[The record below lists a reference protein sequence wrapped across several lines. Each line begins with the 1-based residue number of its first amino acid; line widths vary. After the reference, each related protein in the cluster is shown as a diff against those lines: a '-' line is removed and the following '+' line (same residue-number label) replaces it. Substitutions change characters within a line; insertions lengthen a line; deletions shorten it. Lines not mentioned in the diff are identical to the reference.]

1 MAGLW
6 NREVPHDVR
15 EGLFGGRGTVR
26 VWDLAPSPIAPFAAV
41 LACELEA
48 AGSVGMHV
56 QESCDEILVAIEGEG
71 DVQASGRSERFRSGV
86 VIELPVGEMLSI
98 SNTSREEPLRYLI
111 VKASR
116 SPYAG

>member
-6 NREVPHDVR
+6 NREVLHDAR
-15 EGLFGGRGTVR
+15 EALFGGRGTVR

-48 AGSVGMHV
+48 TSSVGTHV
-56 QESCDEILVAIEGEG
+56 QEYCDEIVIAVEGEG
-71 DVQASGRSERFRSGV
+71 SVEVSGRSERFSAGA
-86 VIELPVGEMLSI
+86 VIELPVGATLSI

-116 SPYAG
+116 SR